1 MSENEFITELRNCF
15 VCCMFSIKSS
25 KPRMMN
31 ERETE
36 LSASEILVIIIE
48 EIYLS
53 IWQSEF
59 KDEGKKEFK
68 DGSFLPAR

>member
-1 MSENEFITELRNCF
+1 MSENKFITELWNCF
-15 VCCMFSIKSS
+15 GCSMFSIKSS

-31 ERETE
+31 EREAE
-36 LSASEILVIIIE
+36 LSALEILVMIE

>member
-1 MSENEFITELRNCF
+1 
-15 VCCMFSIKSS
+15 MFSIKSS
-25 KPRMMN
+25 KPRMIN
-31 ERETE
+31 EIEAE
-36 LSASEILVIIIE
+36 LSASEILVMIE

>member
-1 MSENEFITELRNCF
+1 
-15 VCCMFSIKSS
+15 MFSIKSS
-25 KPRMMN
+25 KPRMIN
-31 ERETE
+31 EIEAE
-36 LSASEILVIIIE
+36 LSASEILVMIE

-59 KDEGKKEFK
+59 KDEGKKKFK

>member
-1 MSENEFITELRNCF
+1 
-15 VCCMFSIKSS
+15 MFSIKSS
-25 KPRMMN
+25 KPRMIN
-31 ERETE
+31 EIEAE
-36 LSASEILVIIIE
+36 HSASEILVMIE